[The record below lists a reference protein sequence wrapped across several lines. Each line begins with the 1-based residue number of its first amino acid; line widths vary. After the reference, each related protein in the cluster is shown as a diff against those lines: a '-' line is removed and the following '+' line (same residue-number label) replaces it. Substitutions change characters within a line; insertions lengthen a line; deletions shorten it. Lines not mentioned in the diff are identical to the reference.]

1 MPKVYLT
8 IGESCW
14 HLGGSAYAKA
24 LAWGRMQLEEQWG
37 GAQRGRREHG
47 AGDSGLRSEGG
58 GGSLEEIDPQC
69 PSLLCAEE
77 LHG

>member
-8 IGESCW
+8 VGKSCG
-14 HLGGSAYAKA
+14 HLGGSAYV
-24 LAWGRMQLEEQWG
+24 WSSGE
-37 GAQRGRREHG
+37 GAQRGRREDG

-58 GGSLEEIDPQC
+58 DGSLEELDPQC